1 MVDYV
6 RNVTKGKAKFG
17 LELIKYQPHV
27 ENTMKHIFANVIVC
41 EDTETA
47 KKLAFDPYV
56 KMKTVTLEGD
66 IYNPTGTLEGGYTN
80 ETIGMLKKV
89 KELQRLE
96 DEKKYIS
103 SKLLEV
109 NNELVSLKKKAQDF
123 QDK

>member
-1 MVDYV
+1 
-6 RNVTKGKAKFG
+6 
-17 LELIKYQPHV
+17 
-27 ENTMKHIFANVIVC
+27 
-41 EDTETA
+41 
-47 KKLAFDPYV
+47 
-56 KMKTVTLEGD
+56 MKTVTLEGD